1 MKLKISKFVKN
12 GEVNP
17 SPSKFYNFFDNIT
30 KPVTTIAVPARTNN
44 SPTYLS
50 ATSIHPLPAGVLK
63 HSFDFKKFNLL
74 TLGEVCRKVSKQ
86 TY

>member
-1 MKLKISKFVKN
+1 MTLKISRFKN

-17 SPSKFYNFFDNIT
+17 SPPNFYIFFDNIT
-30 KPVTTIAVPARTNN
+30 KPVTAIAVPTRTNK

-63 HSFDFKKFNLL
+63 HSFGFKKFNLL
-74 TLGEVCRKVSKQ
+74 TLGVVCHKVSKQ